1 MIKKEE
7 VISFAWQHILLLVS
21 LYVMTFGVAACVQ
34 SQLGSSVISTIPYVM
49 ASAGKMLD
57 YIPGWTI
64 GGYTIMMNT
73 IFVVLQILIL
83 RRNFEW
89 VQLFQLVIGF
99 FFGMLIDLNMLLTEW
114 MVSENILVNALVQD
128 SRLHHPR
135 LRNRHGGE
143 MRLSYHA
150 WRGHFHCH
158 SQGYRL
164 AIP

>member
-7 VISFAWQHILLLVS
+7 VISFVWQHILLLVS
-21 LYVMTFGVAACVQ
+21 LYVMTFGVAACVR

-64 GGYTIMMNT
+64 GGYTIMMNA

-89 VQLFQLVIGF
+89 VQLFQLAIGF
-99 FFGMLIDLNMLLTEW
+99 IFGMFIDSIWCLHSGWFQKISWSMPLCRLPVAPSS
-114 MVSENILVNALVQD
+114 VSEL
-128 SRLHHPR
+128 P
-135 LRNRHGGE
+135 
-143 MRLSYHA
+143 
-150 WRGHFHCH
+150 WR
-158 SQGYRL
+158 
-164 AIP
+164 

>member
-21 LYVMTFGVAACVQ
+21 LYVMTFGVAACVR

-64 GGYTIMMNT
+64 GGYTIMMNA

-89 VQLFQLVIGF
+89 VQLFQLVIGTLF
-99 FFGMLIDLNMLLTEW
+99 AMVYVGVTVRLFNKHLAWFDRLL
-114 MVSENILVNALVQD
+114 
-128 SRLHHPR
+128 H
-135 LRNRHGGE
+135 
-143 MRLSYHA
+143 
-150 WRGHFHCH
+150 
-158 SQGYRL
+158 YRPGCRRYVYGL
-164 AIP
+164 ARYIRRQI

>member
-7 VISFAWQHILLLVS
+7 VISFVWQHILLLVS
-21 LYVMTFGVAACVQ
+21 LYVMTFGVAACVR

-49 ASAGKMLD
+49 ASAGTTLD
-57 YIPGWTI
+57 YIPRWTI
-64 GGYTIMMNT
+64 GGYTIMMNA

-83 RRNFEW
+83 RKLRVGATLPARHRLFLRNANRPQHGAYG
-89 VQLFQLVIGF
+89 VDGF
-99 FFGMLIDLNMLLTEW
+99 RKYSGQCPC
-114 MVSENILVNALVQD
+114 AD
-128 SRLHHPR
+128 SRLHHPWF
-135 LRNRHGGE
+135 RNRHGGE
-143 MRLSYHA
+143 VRLSNHA